1 MRNVIKELERNI
13 NLETNL
19 PKYGE
24 YMMYLYNK
32 RASVEFA
39 MDYYTFQGMMQD
51 AGDKSGYL
59 NDFTKRFNE
68 IVENYVINV
77 NVDKEREEG
86 IKCINALR
94 DEVFKIV
101 EILTSYADIF
111 SRYEYVSNR
120 CEYLYREFEENSN
133 YSDEDFTREVM
144 QYIFADE
151 DNSAINA
158 KISEII
164 AELPFRMTKNKFLEL
179 LSDGLNVYSKT
190 DKDTID
196 DFVYILRTSGMISIP
211 DGIEKFEELYEI
223 YNEISKTDFSKIDAD
238 TFKALEDK
246 LRYSADFIENETNI
260 YMMLQG
266 LINKAYVMILA
277 MPYVDRQDK
286 EVECS
291 FDIISELN
299 KSFYYD
305 EYITLE
311 EEITDKF
318 IFLEGVPEKLQITIQ
333 SSEFE
338 LDDIRNNHLSIVE
351 SLMLKEMYLGLFV
364 SANLLEDSLFIDLT
378 DALNTFENQAELI
391 KDLDVEKYL
400 FEKRDELIKEFMEFF
415 KKNNKQINRAVMAL
429 IISKLPVFFNN
440 ITEIQDYVYN
450 SLANCTN
457 KAEKYASIEIVKS
470 LMEN

>member
-1 MRNVIKELERNI
+1 MRNIIKELERNI
-13 NLETNL
+13 NLEVNL

-24 YMMYLYNK
+24 YMMDLYNK

-51 AGDKSGYL
+51 TSDKSGYL
-59 NDFTKRFNE
+59 SDFTRRFND

-77 NVDKEREEG
+77 KVDKEREEG

-120 CEYLYREFEENSN
+120 CEYLYKEFEEIPN
-133 YSDEDFTREVM
+133 YTDEDFTREVM

-190 DKDTID
+190 DKETID

-223 YNEISKTDFSKIDAD
+223 YNEISKTDFSKIDID

-291 FDIISELN
+291 FAIIAELN
-299 KSFYYD
+299 KSFYDD

-333 SSEFE
+333 SSGFE
-338 LDDIRNNHLSIVE
+338 LDDVRNNHLSLVE

-364 SANLLEDSLFIDLT
+364 STNLLEDSLFIDLT
-378 DALNTFENQAELI
+378 DALNTFEIQNELVN
-391 KDLDVEKYL
+391 DLDVEKYL
-400 FEKRDELIKEFMEFF
+400 SEKRDELTKEFMEFF
-415 KKNNKQINRAVMAL
+415 GNNNKQLNRAVMAL

-440 ITEIQDYVYN
+440 ISEIQDYVYN
-450 SLANCTN
+450 SLSNCTN